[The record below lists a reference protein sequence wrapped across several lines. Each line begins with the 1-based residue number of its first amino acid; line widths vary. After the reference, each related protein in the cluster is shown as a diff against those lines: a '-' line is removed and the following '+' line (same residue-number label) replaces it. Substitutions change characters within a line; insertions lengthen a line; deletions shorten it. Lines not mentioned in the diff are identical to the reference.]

1 MSESEA
7 QSTQAKQVI
16 IVHRIIKYD
25 VPDDNNYSDTI
36 QELKFMSNMANQIYP
51 VDGTTFE
58 AIRVEDITHVDGMKP
73 NIEVIPEKDNVQPT
87 DKDETIVVHFTP
99 VEGEQKPDLDE
110 DSDNESEEKQE
121 ENDPVNTIANLLNQQ
136 FESETPE
143 EPQIISKSDDNEE
156 KQAETEQDD
165 EPSEEPSPL
174 ESEIEL
180 EEKNNDRFK
189 DIEELEQEE
198 VPDKAETFLASLNIP
213 VTKRE
218 EYLIIRRHRNVHP
231 IPLSQDK
238 AWLRSIPQVCEV
250 LSNLQQIGE
259 IDMTPDSY
267 DMWYYRH

>member
-16 IVHRIIKYD
+16 IVRRIIKYD

-110 DSDNESEEKQE
+110 NSDNESEEKQE

-250 LSNLQQIGE
+250 LSNLQQTGE

>member
-16 IVHRIIKYD
+16 NVRRIIKYD
-25 VPDDNNYSDTI
+25 VPDGNNYSDTI
-36 QELKFMSNMANQIYP
+36 QEVKFMSNMADQVVPI
-51 VDGTTFE
+51 DGTTFE
-58 AIRVEDITHVDGMKP
+58 ELRVDDITHVDGMKP
-73 NIEVIPEKDNVQPT
+73 DIEVIPEKDDVQPT

-110 DSDNESEEKQE
+110 NSGDESKENQN

-156 KQAETEQDD
+156 EQTEQDD
-165 EPSEEPSPL
+165 ESSEEPSTL
-174 ESEIEL
+174 ESEIEM
-180 EEKNNDRFK
+180 EKENNDRFEN
-189 DIEELEQEE
+189 IEELEQEE
-198 VPDKAETFLASLNIP
+198 VPDKTETFLASLNIP